1 MADFLSNPFEFGDR
15 VENLIKRGGVS
26 VMANSFFC
34 VRFLFWFCEVGVIH
48 KDKLLGA
55 MVSSRLFMRYDVT
68 RGMLRKRVSDMV
80 RVGYMEWRG
89 DDIAITTK
97 GMGLVFKV
105 KNIAR
110 DIYYAE
116 G

>member
-15 VENLIKRGGVS
+15 VENLIKRDVIVIPG
-26 VMANSFFC
+26 SFFC
-34 VRFLFWFCEVGVIH
+34 VRFLFWFSDKGVVN
-48 KDKLLGA
+48 KDVLFGE
-55 MVSSRLFMRYDVT
+55 MVLSRLFMRYNLTKSILST
-68 RGMLRKRVSDMV
+68 RIADMV
-80 RVGYMEWRG
+80 RVGYLERRG
-89 DDIAITTK
+89 DNIAITSK
-97 GMGLVFKV
+97 GEQVVFKV